1 MSRKKEGS
9 LPDAPVGRGP
19 EGVGEAQ
26 VLNRATR
33 VSKWGMNI
41 AACLLIYANVAV
53 ILDPTAMHR
62 SYSALP
68 LPPKVYDAFLIYG
81 VFSYYE
87 TNNHELQLWG
97 HTGQTNE
104 GIAGWIELDAREH
117 VPFGRGERDGR
128 LWASR
133 HYRLLGGEDHFA
145 VWTDLGQRVRARHN
159 RLHPFTPIS
168 QVGLQHVS
176 WPRSRE
182 GFYAMRQTNLSQYT
196 FWLVATNR

>member
-1 MSRKKEGS
+1 MQLYEAIEVS
-9 LPDAPVGRGP
+9 L
-19 EGVGEAQ
+19 
-26 VLNRATR
+26 
-33 VSKWGMNI
+33 
-41 AACLLIYANVAV
+41 ACSM
-53 ILDPTAMHR
+53 DGG
-62 SYSALP
+62 
-68 LPPKVYDAFLIYG
+68 F
-81 VFSYYE
+81 
-87 TNNHELQLWG
+87 
-97 HTGQTNE
+97 
-104 GIAGWIELDAREH
+104 IAGGLPSVVGWLPSGSAGDAAH
-117 VPFGRGERDGR
+117 FYGR